1 LLDSGKLNDFAPGGG
16 VAAGA
21 FAERFDSGGWI
32 DVTIPG
38 DVHRALMAAGRI
50 EDPFYDRNEE
60 KCAWVEEREWWYR
73 LSFEGP
79 REPIRPDERLLLVFH
94 GLDTFATVWLNGEEL
109 GRHRNMFREA
119 VFDASGRVR
128 AGEPNTLALC
138 FDRPLDHAGPEDP
151 DQWGRNPER
160 VFMRKAQFGFGWDW
174 GPRLPTVGIW
184 RPVELRRERR
194 AAIRGVHFYT
204 LEIDRAANRA
214 VVVARI
220 EAERFAT
227 DGPLTAKVA
236 LAVEGEPVAG
246 HTITLE
252 GEQTYL
258 EARAYLVVENPRLWW
273 THDLGEPTLYD
284 LRVTLEEDGASLAHH
299 RSRVGIRTLELDQS
313 PDPVEKGT
321 RFFRFILNGTP
332 IFARGANWVPAD
344 SFVGAIE
351 KERYEALLGAAR
363 EANMNMLRVWGGGI
377 YEHDVFYDLCD
388 EKGLLVW
395 QDFMFACAA
404 YPEEPP
410 QLVAE
415 VEAEASYQ
423 VRRLR
428 SRPCLALW
436 CGSNENQWLHD
447 RIFWDEPDNRVPG
460 SLYYDE
466 VLPRAV
472 AELDGR
478 TVYWPGSPYGGSD
491 HNAREEG
498 NVHNWE
504 VWHGNFPRRFG
515 ERPRTDPTPE
525 NVSFLRY
532 AEDEGRFVS
541 EFGMHAAPVY
551 ETLRRAIPPEQL
563 YHHSPSMDHH
573 NRDDPKNK
581 GDNLMLTVTGLPGN
595 LEEYV
600 DFSMIAQAEG
610 LKFGIEHF
618 RRRKPH
624 CSGTLFW
631 QLNDCWPVL
640 GWSVLDYYGFAKAGY
655 YYVRR
660 AYAPILA
667 SFKQNM
673 DGSVELWVTN
683 DTLGEVNDAATVRLR
698 TFAGDTA
705 WEENVHI
712 RIAANSSRTI
722 RRWERDELAGSQPDH
737 YLSVRS
743 AEGLCPPNRHF
754 FAAIKDLRRTHV
766 RPEATVT
773 SAGDHGLLQV
783 HLRAPGGYAYFV
795 HLSTPDDV
803 TRFSDNYFDLEPDES
818 RTVVVA
824 NPRGT
829 PAPETIALGWR

>member
-1 LLDSGKLNDFAPGGG
+1 MLDAGKLKDFAPGEG

-32 DVTIPG
+32 DVPIPG
-38 DVHRALMAAGRI
+38 DVHRALMASGRI
-50 EDPFYDRNEE
+50 EDPFYDRNEG

-73 LSFEGP
+73 LSFDGP
-79 REPIRPDERLLLVFH
+79 LEPLRTDERLLLVMH
-94 GLDTFATVWLNGEEL
+94 GLDTFATIWLNGEEL

-119 VFDASGRVR
+119 VFDVSGRVR

-138 FDRPLDHAGPEDP
+138 FERPLDHASPGAPY
-151 DQWGRNPER
+151 QWGRNPER
-160 VFMRKAQFGFGWDW
+160 AAMRKAQFGFGWDW
-174 GPRLPTVGIW
+174 APRLPTIGIW

-204 LEIDRAANRA
+204 LEIERLGNRA
-214 VVVARI
+214 MVAVRV
-220 EAERFAT
+220 EVERFAT
-227 DGPLTAKVA
+227 DGPLSATIA
-236 LAVEGEPVAG
+236 LAPAPRGEPVAEQV
-246 HTITLE
+246 IALE
-252 GEQTYL
+252 GDVLSAT
-258 EARAYLVVENPRLWW
+258 AYLSVDAPRLWW
-273 THDLGEPTLYD
+273 THDLGEPALYD
-284 LRVTLEEDGASLAHH
+284 LRVSLGDSTYLAHH
-299 RSRVGIRTLELDQS
+299 RSRVGIRTLGLDQS
-313 PDPVEKGT
+313 PDPAERGT
-321 RFFRFILNGTP
+321 RFFRFVLNGVP
-332 IFARGANWVPAD
+332 IFARGANWVPAE

-351 KERYEALLGAAR
+351 KERYEELLGAAR

-377 YEHDVFYDLCD
+377 YEHDAFYDLCD

-395 QDFMFACAA
+395 QDFMFACAT

-410 QLVAE
+410 QFVAE
-415 VEAEASYQ
+415 VDAEARYQ

-428 SRPCLALW
+428 GHPCLALW
-436 CGSNENQWLHD
+436 CGNNENQWLHD
-447 RIFWDEPDNRVPG
+447 RAFWHDPDAKVPG
-460 SLYYDE
+460 SLFYDE

-478 TVYWPGSPYGGSD
+478 TPYWPGSPYGGSD

-498 NVHNWE
+498 NVHDWE

-532 AEDEGRFVS
+532 AEDTGRFIS

-551 ETLRRAIPPEQL
+551 ETLRRVIPPEQL

-573 NRDDPKNK
+573 NKDDPKNK
-581 GDNLMLTVTGLPGN
+581 GDNLMLAVTGLPEG
-595 LEEYV
+595 LEEYI

-660 AYAPILA
+660 AYAPVLA
-667 SFKQNM
+667 SFKELE
-673 DGSVELWVTN
+673 GGGVELWITN
-683 DTLGEVNDAATVRLR
+683 DTLGEVEGNVTVRLR
-698 TFAGDTA
+698 TFAGA
-705 WEENVHI
+705 IVWEENFRAHA
-712 RIAANSSRTI
+712 AANSSRPI
-722 RRWERDELAGSQPDH
+722 GRWEKGELGGGPDR

-743 AEGLCPPNRHF
+743 ANGAFRSNRHF
-754 FAAIKDLRRTHV
+754 FAAIKDLSRTPAH
-766 RPEATVT
+766 PEVAIT
-773 SAGDHGLLQV
+773 SSGDHELRVQLQSV
-783 HLRAPGGYAYFV
+783 EYAYFV
-795 HLSTPDDV
+795 HLSVQDEAA
-803 TRFSDNYFDLEPDES
+803 RFDDNYFDLEPGEG
-818 RTVVVA
+818 RTVVVT
-824 NPRGT
+824 NTRRILT
-829 PAPETIALGWR
+829 PDTLRVSWR